1 MRRLDG
7 GRCPLRRLL
16 TGRASVRS
24 LILPRSSS
32 QVGAGQASGQAIVN
46 GLGRSASG
54 TARRILLALALLIG
68 VGTAAH
74 GQDLLEAQALYDQG
88 VMLKAAELARGFGTA
103 DGHALAAQAT
113 LVAAIYQVPGGPNET
128 LLRQAAADARAA
140 LALDP
145 NNLPALLRL
154 AVALGY
160 IAESHP
166 IDAHLNGTAREG
178 KALLDRALALA
189 PGSAWAHGLLGV
201 WHLRLVKHA
210 GPMLA
215 ESLYSASAEQGRAQC
230 DEAAGLAPEILAVR
244 FGCAVALLEADP
256 RRYRQEALETLDTVT
271 KLPAGDAAAQLIQ
284 ADARR
289 RLDALKSGAPED
301 LRRDFSNDPGD

>member
-1 MRRLDG
+1 VIRCLDG
-7 GRCPLRRLL
+7 G
-16 TGRASVRS
+16 
-24 LILPRSSS
+24 
-32 QVGAGQASGQAIVN
+32 QAGGQAIVH
-46 GLGRSASG
+46 GLGRA
-54 TARRILLALALLIG
+54 ARQVLLALALLIG
-68 VGTAAH
+68 AGAAAH
-74 GQDLLEAQALYDQG
+74 GQDLREAHTLYDQG

-103 DGHALAAQAT
+103 DGYVLAAQAA
-113 LVAAIYQVPGGPNET
+113 LVAAIYQVPGGPDEA

-145 NNLPALLRL
+145 NNVQALLRL

-189 PGSAWAHGLLGV
+189 PDSAWAHGMLGA
-201 WHLRLVKHA
+201 WHLRVVKHA

-215 ESLYSASAEQGRAQC
+215 ESLYGASLEQGRAQC
-230 DEAAGLAPEILAVR
+230 DEAARLAPEILAVR
-244 FGCAVALLEADP
+244 LACAVALLEADP
-256 RRYRQEALETLDTVT
+256 RRYRQAALATLDAVT
-271 KLPAGDAAAQLIQ
+271 RLPAGDAAAQLIQ

-289 RLDALKSGAPED
+289 RLDALESGAPED
-301 LRRDFSNDPGD
+301 LGQDLGNDPGD